1 MATPNAQLRGV
12 LSPVLTP
19 FDENLMPSKERFY
32 AHCKRLIDA
41 GAGLAIFGTNSEAN
55 SLTVSEKADLLDYL
69 IDQGLPASRMMPGTG
84 CCAFPDSVEL
94 TKRAL
99 AKGCGGVLMLPPFY
113 YKEVSDDGLFRSY
126 AEIIERVGDASL
138 RVYLYHFPG
147 VAVVPIRQGLI
158 EKLLKAYPNTIAGIK
173 DSSGDWNNTQML
185 LDNFQSDSFDVFA
198 GSEAFLLQN
207 LRGGGA
213 GCITATANTNAPAI
227 MELYKTW
234 QDKDADAK
242 QAAITKTRSIFA
254 KIPMI
259 ASMKAVI
266 AREMNDP
273 AWALTRPPLMPAPAD
288 KVDVVMAELA
298 AIGYTYL

>member
-55 SLTVSEKADLLDYL
+55 SLTVSEKADLLEYI

-126 AEIIERVGDASL
+126 AEIIERVGDANL

-234 QDKDADAK
+234 QGKDADAK